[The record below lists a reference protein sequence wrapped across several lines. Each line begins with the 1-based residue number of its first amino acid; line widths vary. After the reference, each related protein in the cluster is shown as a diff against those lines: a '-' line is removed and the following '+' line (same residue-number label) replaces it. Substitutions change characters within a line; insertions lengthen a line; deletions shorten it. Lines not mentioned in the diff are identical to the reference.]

1 MDRKSDDDPF
11 ANIVKPWEGVLYFIA
26 LRSVFQP
33 DHHDIGDHDTSMMVV
48 IKMIID
54 DDKTNVSG
62 RWNS

>member
-33 DHHDIGDHDTSMMVV
+33 DHHDIGDHDTSN
-48 IKMIID
+48 D
-54 DDKTNVSG
+54 SCDKNDH
-62 RWNS
+62 